1 MDKERAVLVGLVW
14 ESGLPDLDELAA
26 LAETAGA
33 EVVERVIQKKDR
45 PDPAY
50 FIGQGKAELIREMV
64 EETAADVVIF
74 DEELTP
80 VQQRNLEAL
89 LGTKTIDRTAL
100 ILDIFAQRARTK
112 EARLQVELAQ
122 LTYLLPRLTGRGPAL
137 SRLGGGIGTRGPG
150 ETKLELDRR
159 RIRQRMAHL
168 RRALEEVRKQ
178 RALMR
183 RPRSKAGVAT
193 VALVGYTNA
202 GKSTLFNALTAGG
215 ALVEDKLFAT
225 LDPTL
230 RRLFLPGQ
238 IKAVLADTV
247 GFIRK
252 LPHQLVAAFRA
263 TLEEV
268 VEADLLLHV
277 LDAAA
282 PDLAARAAA
291 VHSVLVEL
299 GVGDRPTIPV
309 LNKIDLLAPAALAGL
324 ARLFPG
330 AVAVSAL
337 HGRGLEELK
346 ERIAAHFAARRR
358 LCRLFVPF
366 SELGVLARLYEEGS
380 IKSEEPRADGIEV
393 TVELEPAVAEGLK
406 KYWRG
411 LKISSGP

>member
-1 MDKERAVLVGLVW
+1 MTRERAILVGLQLGP
-14 ESGLPDLDELAA
+14 ERPNLEELAE

-33 EVVERVIQKKDR
+33 EVVARVIQKKER

-50 FIGQGKAELIREMV
+50 FIGAGKAGEIRAMV
-64 EETAADVVIF
+64 EEAGADLAIF
-74 DEELTP
+74 DDELTP
-80 VQQRNLEAL
+80 VQGRNLEKAL
-89 LGTKTIDRTAL
+89 GVKTIDRTGL
-100 ILDIFAQRARTK
+100 ILDIFARRARTK

-122 LTYLLPRLTGRGPAL
+122 LSYLLPRLTGRGPAL

-150 ETKLELDRR
+150 ETELEVDRR
-159 RIRQRMAHL
+159 RIRRRMTDL
-168 RRALEEVRKQ
+168 RRALEEVRAQ

-183 RPRSKAGVAT
+183 RPRSRAGVAT

-215 ALVEDKLFAT
+215 AFVEDKLFAT
-225 LDPTL
+225 LDPML
-230 RRLFLPGQ
+230 RRLPLPGKV
-238 IKAVLADTV
+238 KAVLADTV
-247 GFIRK
+247 GFVRK

-282 PDLAARAAA
+282 PDVLEQAAA

-309 LNKIDLLAPAALAGL
+309 LNKIDLLEPAPLAALL
-324 ARLFPG
+324 RLFPG
-330 AVAVSAL
+330 AAAVSAL
-337 HGRGLEELK
+337 HSRGLEELK

-366 SELGVLARLYEEGS
+366 SDLGVLARLHEEGVV
-380 IKSEEPRADGIEV
+380 KSEEPRPDGVEV
-393 TVELEPAVAEGLK
+393 TAELEPPAAEGFRR
-406 KYWRG
+406 YWCAR
-411 LKISSGP
+411 P